1 MANLGFGIHFA
12 PWMTQ
17 RRWSATGG
25 WGPLEVIPLQP
36 LQLHPAAGVLQ
47 YAQTIFEGMKA
58 FAQVNGGV
66 KVFRPD
72 FHERRLR
79 HSAHRVCLPE
89 LPEGGWSEALMQ
101 TIRANAESIPRGD
114 GEALYLRPTLLST
127 EGFLGVRPARECLFY
142 VIASPVGSYFN
153 PGRTGLR
160 IMVETRF
167 SRAAAGGIGSA
178 QAGANYAA
186 SLYSAEQARQ
196 KGFDQVL
203 WTDAATH
210 SMVEE
215 VGTMNVFFKIG
226 EQLITPSLGD
236 TILGGSTRDAALYLL
251 KSWGMEVVER
261 PLSLEE
267 IASGA
272 VSECFGVGTAAVVS
286 KIQELA
292 DIDGNVFLHLEGETP
307 VADRLKQAILDIQ
320 YGRAPDPKGWMV
332 DCQLPQKDLVG

>member
-17 RRWSATGG
+17 QRWSSTQG
-25 WGPLEVIPLQP
+25 WGPLEVTPLQP
-36 LQLHPAAGVLQ
+36 IPMHPAAGVLQ
-47 YAQTIFEGMKA
+47 YAQTVFEGMKA
-58 FAQVNGGV
+58 FAQADGGV

-72 FHERRLR
+72 FHERRLK

-89 LPEGGWSEALMQ
+89 LPPGAWTEALMQ
-101 TIRANAESIPRGD
+101 TLQANADSIPRGE

-127 EGFLGVRPARECLFY
+127 EGFLGVRPAKECLFY

-153 PGRTGLR
+153 PGRPGLR

-178 QAGANYAA
+178 KAGANYAA

-196 KGFDQVL
+196 QGFDQVL

-226 EQLITPSLGD
+226 SQLITPSLGD

-251 KSWGMEVVER
+251 RSWGYEVVER
-261 PLSLEE
+261 PLSLAE
-267 IASGA
+267 IASGS

-286 KIQELA
+286 KIEELA
-292 DIDGNVFLHLEGETP
+292 DIEGKVFLRLSGDYP
-307 VADRLKQAILDIQ
+307 VAERLKQGILDIQ
-320 YGRAPDPKGWMV
+320 YGRVADPMGWMV
-332 DCQLPQKDLVG
+332 DCNLRLKDLVV